1 MNVLKTKKSILIF
14 ILSAAIFALGVKGF
28 IFYRVN
34 LRGIGPAFFSP
45 TINLSDLGEATS
57 SDLGRKFHPGFQAE
71 IFAKGL
77 PGARV
82 LKFDQSG
89 NLWISQ
95 TGEGKISIIEKLND
109 GVFSAPQ
116 VVYTGLRNPHG
127 LAFDPQNP
135 KMLYIAEENRITR
148 RDTGLE
154 IDGQHLQKIADLPS
168 GGGHETRT
176 INFGPDG
183 RLYVAIGSSCNVCLE
198 KDERRA
204 KIFSMNKD
212 GSDFKEFARGLRN
225 SVFFTWSYVD
235 GRMWATEM
243 GRDNLG
249 DDVPPDEVNVI
260 EAGGNYGWPICFG
273 RNVHDDNFDKNTY
286 FRNPCMAP
294 FEKESA
300 IDLPAHSAPL
310 GLAFIPE
317 DGKWPSEYAGDLLVA
332 YHGSWNRS
340 IPTGYKIVRLRLDA
354 LGRYLDTEDFISGWL
369 TEDSG
374 KYSSSGRP
382 VDIYVS
388 P

>member
-57 SDLGRKFHPGFQAE
+57 SDLGLKLPPGFQAE

-212 GSDFKEFARGLRN
+212 GSDFKEFARGQ
-225 SVFFTWSYVD
+225 
-235 GRMWATEM
+235 
-243 GRDNLG
+243 
-249 DDVPPDEVNVI
+249 P
-260 EAGGNYGWPICFG
+260 
-273 RNVHDDNFDKNTY
+273 
-286 FRNPCMAP
+286 
-294 FEKESA
+294 
-300 IDLPAHSAPL
+300 
-310 GLAFIPE
+310 
-317 DGKWPSEYAGDLLVA
+317 
-332 YHGSWNRS
+332 
-340 IPTGYKIVRLRLDA
+340 
-354 LGRYLDTEDFISGWL
+354 
-369 TEDSG
+369 
-374 KYSSSGRP
+374 
-382 VDIYVS
+382 
-388 P
+388 